1 MLRTWN
7 FLLEKRALT
16 YLLMA
21 TLVLYGTYTLFTM
34 QRESTPEIQIPIAV
48 ISTVLPG
55 ASPQDVEELI
65 TNEVENAVGNVPN
78 IKTLSS
84 ASRESVSVVT
94 VEFEASAD
102 LTSSI
107 QKVKDEVDKIR
118 GKLPTDAQAPVVT
131 DVNFADQPVIIAAI
145 SSDLPVTAFKDFS
158 DNVKDT
164 LEAVPGVARA
174 DVSGVRGREQ
184 HLEPPR
190 ACL

>member
-84 ASRESVSVVT
+84 A
-94 VEFEASAD
+94 
-102 LTSSI
+102 
-107 QKVKDEVDKIR
+107 
-118 GKLPTDAQAPVVT
+118 
-131 DVNFADQPVIIAAI
+131 
-145 SSDLPVTAFKDFS
+145 
-158 DNVKDT
+158 
-164 LEAVPGVARA
+164 
-174 DVSGVRGREQ
+174 
-184 HLEPPR
+184 
-190 ACL
+190 